1 MRNEGSVMTTKEERI
16 AAIDLAILRGN
27 GIVRFAKMMGVSHQ
41 AIYAWKRRGWV
52 PIEKAVAL
60 EAIFSIPRDDV
71 MNPDLVRA
79 VNTPA
84 AI

>member
-1 MRNEGSVMTTKEERI
+1 MTTKEERI
-16 AAIDLAILRGN
+16 AAIDLAITRGN
-27 GIVRFAKMMGVSHQ
+27 GIVRFAKSMGVSHQ

-52 PIEKAVAL
+52 PIEKAVVL
-60 EAIFSIPRDDV
+60 EAIFGIPRDDV

>member
-1 MRNEGSVMTTKEERI
+1 MTTKEERI
-16 AAIDLAILRGN
+16 AAIDLAIERGN
-27 GIVRFAKMMGVSHQ
+27 GIVRFAKSMGVSHQ

-84 AI
+84 SV

>member
-1 MRNEGSVMTTKEERI
+1 MTTKEERI
-16 AAIDLAILRGN
+16 AAIDLAILRGH
-27 GIVRFAKMMGVSHQ
+27 GIVRFAKSMGVSHQ

-79 VNTPA
+79 VNMPA
-84 AI
+84 SI